1 MKINVTIDM
10 SFDSFKELMDITA
23 STQDSSKERI
33 YETIQ
38 KAVARKTTT
47 KVEEPEPDTAPE
59 PQETTPAPDPA
70 PAPQPSLTIVEVR
83 SKLADLRRNGKRDE
97 IKDLLKKF
105 GADKLTEVPEDKYPE
120 LMEKAEML

>member
-47 KVEEPEPDTAPE
+47 KVEEPEPDTALE
-59 PQETTPAPDPA
+59 PQETTSTPD

-120 LMEKAEML
+120 LMEKAEAL